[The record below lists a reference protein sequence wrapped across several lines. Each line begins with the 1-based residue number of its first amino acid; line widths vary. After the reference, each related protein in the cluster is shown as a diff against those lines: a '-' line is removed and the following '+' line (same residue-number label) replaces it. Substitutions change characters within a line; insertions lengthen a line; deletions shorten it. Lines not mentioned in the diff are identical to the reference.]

1 MIMNLFFLLKKFFY
15 ERNSNNLFYKINY
28 SNKSVLITGSNSG
41 IGLALTKLFLKLNN
55 TVYAIVNS
63 KDNNLKKIKNKNLI
77 IIKCN
82 LSNIKN
88 LDSLK
93 EILKN
98 KIIHLVINCAVAK
111 SPENDIFGNIDY
123 PMFCNSFIVNALSV
137 LKISEIILNF
147 GKKGHLETI
156 VNLSSRM
163 GSIENNFKGNDF
175 VYRITKTALNAI
187 TKNMS
192 INLLKKNG
200 VKVFAVCPGHVK
212 TQLNPRALTQPDT
225 CALNLIYLII
235 NATNKLNGKFI
246 DLTNGKEI
254 NW

>member
-1 MIMNLFFLLKKFFY
+1 MNLFFKFKNFFY
-15 ERNSNNLFYKINY
+15 ERNSNKTFYKINY

-63 KDNNLKKIKNKNLI
+63 KNNNLKKIKNKNLI

-82 LSNIKN
+82 LSYIKN

-93 EILKN
+93 VILKN
-98 KIIHLVINCAVAK
+98 KIIHLIMNCAVAK
-111 SPENDIFGNIDY
+111 SPENDIFGKINY
-123 PMFCNSFIVNALSV
+123 RMFINSFIVNALSA
-137 LKISEIILNF
+137 LKISEIVLNF

-163 GSIENNFKGNDF
+163 GSIKNNFKGNDF
-175 VYRITKTALNAI
+175 IYRTTKTALNAI

-212 TQLNPRALTQPDT
+212 TQLNPKALTQPDT
-225 CALNLIYLII
+225 CALNLIYII
-235 NATNKLNGKFI
+235 SNATNKLNGKFI
-246 DLTNGKEI
+246 DLTNKKEI
-254 NW
+254 YW